1 MSHKEFFMSSHSF
14 IHRSLF
20 CQSVIRGELEAIQIQ
35 HPKCSAT
42 LLLQGAQ
49 LLEFIPSSTNRNLL
63 WLSPDAEYKQGK
75 SIRGG
80 IPVCWPWFGAVEKNP
95 AQVSDAVIKP
105 IAHGFARNLNWQL
118 TELKESCHQVEI
130 VLALSS
136 NETTRQYWRYEFELQ
151 ARFIFAEQL
160 TIDLITTNKDAK
172 AFHISQA
179 LHTYL
184 PTQDIK
190 QTQITGFSGL
200 KYIDALHNW
209 SEKTQT
215 GAIQFKAETD
225 RLYQAAENILAI
237 TPNNQTLLESKNS
250 TSAVVWN
257 PWVKKSQGL
266 SQFVDDAYQR
276 MFCIETANVLWDI
289 KAINPDASQTLTLKL
304 SDA

>member
-1 MSHKEFFMSSHSF
+1 MSSHSF
-14 IHRSLF
+14 IHRSVF
-20 CQSVIRGELEAIQIQ
+20 CQSVTRGELDAIQIQ

-63 WLSPDAEYKQGK
+63 WLSPDAEYKPGK

-95 AQVSDAVIKP
+95 AQVSDSVKKP

-118 TELKESCHQVEI
+118 AELKESCHQVEI

-136 NETTRQYWRYEFELQ
+136 NETTHQYWPYEFELQ

-160 TIDLITTNKDAK
+160 TLELVTTNKDAI
-172 AFHISQA
+172 AFNISQA

-190 QTQITGFSGL
+190 QTQVIGFSGL
-200 KYIDALHNW
+200 KYIDALDSW
-209 SEKTQT
+209 CEKTQT
-215 GAIQFKAETD
+215 SAIQFKAETD
-225 RLYQAAENILAI
+225 RLYQAPQNILAI
-237 TPNNQTLLESKNS
+237 SPDNKVLLQTENS

-257 PWVKKSQGL
+257 PWIKKSQGL
-266 SQFVDDAYQR
+266 SQFADDAYQR

-289 KAINPDASQTLTLKL
+289 KEIKAGASQTLTLTL